1 MVLVLLSRLP
11 DKCLEL
17 QLHKSVFV
25 QMMWR
30 MLAEQLDII
39 HSLRC
44 LETLVLEI
52 TSRKKLLNGHGSFLP
67 RSMHGYNKLL
77 LIHS

>member
-1 MVLVLLSRLP
+1 
-11 DKCLEL
+11 
-17 QLHKSVFV
+17 
-25 QMMWR
+25 
-30 MLAEQLDII
+30 
-39 HSLRC
+39 